1 MKFTVKT
8 KDSRRAALAD
18 KLCNWHRKFAWLP
31 VKVTTVESQGSDDEH
46 YVWLSFVYRRFKHD
60 REVILRSNTNPFWFT
75 GSAWEYIE
83 NEFEMLKI
91 QAIEKVRQDTATL
104 NQAKYNSFNNI
115 WIPKPKPPKRI
126 VK

>member
-1 MKFTVKT
+1 
-8 KDSRRAALAD
+8 
-18 KLCNWHRKFAWLP
+18 
-31 VKVTTVESQGSDDEH
+31 
-46 YVWLSFVYRRFKHD
+46 
-60 REVILRSNTNPFWFT
+60 
-75 GSAWEYIE
+75 
-83 NEFEMLKI
+83 MLKI